1 MNEIKWIKVWE
12 CITPEEVY
20 VLKAYLE
27 NQGIRVVLQGVE
39 EKGLFPS
46 IGFSRVPVLVLE
58 EDKEK
63 AEKLIEQYRSKNEA
77 E

>member
-1 MNEIKWIKVWE
+1 MEEVKWVKIWE
-12 CITPEEVY
+12 CNTSEEAHI
-20 VLKAYLE
+20 LKAYLE
-27 NQGIRVVLQGVE
+27 NNGVRVVLQGVE
-39 EKGLFPS
+39 EKSLFPS

-63 AEKLIEQYRSKNEA
+63 AAKLIEQYRSKNEA